1 MPDTDLQNRESNV
14 ILSEADVISNE
25 ARVIPNQANDI
36 PSKPGVILSEAKDLS
51 PLDTP
56 TDDDTLDL
64 ELEEELIIEDF
75 TIDGICG
82 VY

>member
-1 MPDTDLQNRESNV
+1 MPDTNLQTSESNV
-14 ILSEADVISNE
+14 ILSEAVVIQ
-25 ARVIPNQANDI
+25 NQANDI
-36 PSKPGVILSEAKDLS
+36 PSEPGVILSEAKDLS
-51 PLDTP
+51 PLETL
-56 TDDDTLDL
+56 TEENAQELDL